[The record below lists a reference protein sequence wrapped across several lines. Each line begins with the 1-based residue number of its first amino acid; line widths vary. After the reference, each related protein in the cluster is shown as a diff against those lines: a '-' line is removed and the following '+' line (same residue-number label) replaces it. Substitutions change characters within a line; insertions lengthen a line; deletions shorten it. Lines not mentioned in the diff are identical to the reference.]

1 MKLIFARWFFDTETI
16 RLNAK
21 GWKMHYGNLGAWELN
36 PISFRAHNKDTEH
49 KKKKSEE
56 NVAGS
61 KYSFNDYARLR
72 YLLADLIE
80 ELPKFQRDGI
90 LQEKGSRT
98 GVSKEELAVLKGRKL
113 SDVHDMH
120 LDEKLPVSKGGSR
133 TEDNTDFMD
142 PKENINMSN
151 RIK

>member
-1 MKLIFARWFFDTETI
+1 FARWFFDTETI